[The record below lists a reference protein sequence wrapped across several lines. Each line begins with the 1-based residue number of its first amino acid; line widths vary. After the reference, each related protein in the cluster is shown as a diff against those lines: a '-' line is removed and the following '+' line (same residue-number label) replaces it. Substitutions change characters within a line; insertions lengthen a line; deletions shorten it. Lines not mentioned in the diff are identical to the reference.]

1 MTLREFLLTCDPTVR
16 TRVLLIAQLLEAIRF
31 LNEQK
36 IAHRDLKSNNIL
48 LDFDTDESKKNG
60 FKYSKSDSKFF
71 QFEKHRQ
78 DFFSVLKALK

>member
-48 LDFDTDESKKNG
+48 LDFDTDESKKIDSNIQNLIQN
-60 FKYSKSDSKFF
+60 FFNLKNIARIFFQYSK
-71 QFEKHRQ
+71 H
-78 DFFSVLKALK
+78 